1 MSSITLKIIV
11 GILVF
16 LSGLAFFLLY
26 LPERPD
32 SMASPSVVP
41 LEIEGNYS
49 INQSVNDE
57 PTRAKVE
64 SFPTYSQN
72 EGKGREI
79 TLSDLSAHAVG
90 DEIDLYIPQENR
102 SYLGEV
108 AEVDLTATG
117 NRVLSGFFDKE
128 MRRHRF
134 IFTVGVSQTFGTLQT
149 PKERYQLEVRNGVG
163 RIISVAEITQ
173 DLDFSKPDYV
183 IPKRR
188 ETLIQE
194 EVRGG
199 AR

>member
-1 MSSITLKIIV
+1 MIPSFLALAGVRSYNLRTSSSL
-11 GILVF
+11 IL
-16 LSGLAFFLLY
+16 
-26 LPERPD
+26 
-32 SMASPSVVP
+32 
-41 LEIEGNYS
+41 YS
-49 INQSVNDE
+49 I
-57 PTRAKVE
+57 
-64 SFPTYSQN
+64 
-72 EGKGREI
+72 
-79 TLSDLSAHAVG
+79 

-188 ETLIQE
+188 ETSVQE
-194 EVRGG
+194 VIGGG

>member
-11 GILVF
+11 GVLVF

-32 SMASPSVVP
+32 PMVSPSVVP

-57 PTRAKVE
+57 PTIAKVE

-79 TLSDLSAHAVG
+79 ILSDLSAHAVG

-188 ETLIQE
+188 ETSVQE
-194 EVRGG
+194 VIGGG